1 MTFLPAPEILL
12 AFTAACLLL
21 ILTPGPDMTFF
32 LGQTLTAGRG
42 RGLAAM
48 FGACL
53 GLVFHSMLAAFGL
66 SALLVASAT
75 AFTAIKIAG
84 AVYLVW
90 LGVQAIRHGSALTL
104 KKAGGRRKAVSQV
117 FLMGLGINL
126 LNPKIVMF
134 FLTFLPQFVS
144 VTDPHAPEKLLFFGL
159 YFIVLSI
166 PICGAMILMADRFT
180 GAMRRS
186 PRAMRIFDWM
196 FAGLMGTFALRLL
209 LARGN

>member
-32 LGQTLTAGRG
+32 LGQTLTAGRA

-53 GLVFHSMLAAFGL
+53 GLVVHSMLAAFGL

-75 AFTAIKIAG
+75 AFTVIKIAG
-84 AVYLVW
+84 AFYLVW
-90 LGVQAIRHGSALTL
+90 LGVLAIRHGSALTL
-104 KKAGGRRKAVSQV
+104 KKGAGRRKTVAQV
-117 FLMGLGINL
+117 FLLGIGINL

-144 VTDPHAPEKLLFFGL
+144 VSDPHAPEKLLFFGL

-166 PICGAMILMADRFT
+166 PICGAMILMAGRFT
-180 GAMRRS
+180 DAMRRS
-186 PRAMRIFDWM
+186 PRAMRIFDWV
-196 FAGLMGTFALRLL
+196 FAGVMGTFALRLL
-209 LARGN
+209 FARGN

>member
-32 LGQTLTAGRG
+32 LGQTLTAGRA

-53 GLVFHSMLAAFGL
+53 GLVMHSMLAAFGL

-75 AFTAIKIAG
+75 AFTVIKVAG
-84 AVYLVW
+84 AFYLVW

-104 KKAGGRRKAVSQV
+104 KKGAGRTKSVAQV
-117 FLMGLGINL
+117 FLLGIGINL

-144 VTDPHAPEKLLFFGL
+144 VADPHAPEKLLFFGL

-196 FAGLMGTFALRLL
+196 FAGVMGTFALRLL
-209 LARGN
+209 FARGN